1 MNAPPAPRTPL
12 PRAARWA
19 AALAATLLLALLALT
34 PSPAQAHAILIRSD
48 PPVNARLQDPPPVVS
63 AFFSEALDTRLS
75 SLKVVN
81 GEGKR
86 VDSGQTSFGP
96 DAAQMST
103 TIPEP
108 LPPGF
113 YAVLWQTL
121 SSVDGHLLKGSYP
134 FTILNPDGSEPSGPR
149 PSAGGAAG
157 YSGGAPTAGAVTV
170 KWAGLLAEAALIGAL
185 AFLLFV
191 SGPLPPDA
199 GDAVRRYCLRTAWT
213 GAAALAATG
222 AAELAI
228 QARRLGGL
236 GFTDEALRTVWGER
250 WLERQAVLLAIAGL
264 LWAQDW
270 LHRKGRADASKT
282 LCGLALLGGLEYL
295 LLVAMTSH
303 ASSVPGSFWAVG
315 ADFIHLAAAT
325 LWVGILFQLVLL
337 LAWALR
343 HTSPARRPAVLARP
357 IRRFSAVAATAVA
370 LLIATGLASSLT
382 EVPDAR
388 ALVNTAYGRALSV
401 KLLIMTILL
410 AAAGLNAFFLAPRA
424 RRKSGGTSDR
434 WFPAAVRAEVAL
446 ALAVLAAAA
455 VLVQYPTARQE
466 RDAAGNAQAS
476 TQAVVGYDQIQDT
489 GSAMVNLTISPKA
502 VGTNSFRV
510 FLFPPS
516 GGQLG
521 EVQRV
526 RLRFKPPDPSL
537 GPSETIAEPAGLN
550 AYKAVGPFFTTA
562 GAWEVAVDLRRRE
575 VEDVTAVFRVAVPGA
590 QAQSGGQFSLPLLAG
605 SWTTVG
611 AIAVLLAAVLMAIW
625 AAQWPGLAPRLARG
639 LRAGSGF
646 VFVVGLAIL
655 AESLFPAGQSGA
667 NPVEATGSSIAIG
680 RSLYVNNCARC
691 HGAEGHGDGPD
702 AKSLGVPPADFRQH
716 IPYHTDLFFFEVI
729 SNGLGNF
736 MPPFAD
742 QITEEERW
750 HLINFLKAEYGIDT
764 SLPPP

>member
-1 MNAPPAPRTPL
+1 MRAQENAGTLWGAPL
-12 PRAARWA
+12 WARAAA
-19 AALAATLLLALLALT
+19 AAALLALLTLA
-34 PSPAQAHAILIRSD
+34 PAPAEAHAILIRSD
-48 PPVNARLQDPPPVVS
+48 PPVNARLQDPPPLVS
-63 AFFSEALDTRLS
+63 AFFSEALDKRLS

-81 GEGKR
+81 GEGKE

-96 DAAQMST
+96 DAAQMSVS
-103 TIPEP
+103 IPEP

-134 FTILNPDGSEPSGPR
+134 FTVLNPDGSEPSGPR
-149 PSAGGAAG
+149 PTAGGGAG
-157 YSGGAPTAGAVTV
+157 YSGGAPTADAVAV
-170 KWAGLLAEAALIGAL
+170 KWAGLLAAALAIGAL
-185 AFLLFV
+185 AFPTLV
-191 SGPLPPDA
+191 A
-199 GDAVRRYCLRTAWT
+199 GRLRAEAGAAVHRYCLRSAWA
-213 GAAALAATG
+213 GAFGLALTG
-222 AAELAI
+222 AAELLI

-236 GFTDEALRTVWGER
+236 SFTDDALHTVWGER
-250 WLERQAVLLAIAGL
+250 WIERQAVLLAIAAL
-264 LWAQDW
+264 LWAHGW
-270 LHRKGRADASKT
+270 PKRRRRAEASQ
-282 LCGLALLGGLEYL
+282 ALLAIALIGGFQYL

-315 ADFIHLAAAT
+315 ADFIHLSAAA
-325 LWVGILFQLVLL
+325 LWVGILFQLVLFLAWTIRHTPPDQRPAL
-337 LAWALR
+337 LAHPL
-343 HTSPARRPAVLARP
+343 
-357 IRRFSAVAATAVA
+357 RRFSALAATAVF
-370 LLIATGLASSLT
+370 LLLASGLASSLT
-382 EVPDAR
+382 EVPDFE
-388 ALVNTAYGRALSV
+388 ALGDTAYGRALVV
-401 KLLIMTILL
+401 KSAVIVLLML
-410 AAAGLNAFFLAPRA
+410 AAGLNAVFLAPRA
-424 RRKSGGTSDR
+424 RRKGNEASGRRFVWT
-434 WFPAAVRAEVAL
+434 VRAEIAL
-446 ALAVLAAAA
+446 AIAVLATAA
-455 VLVQYPTARQE
+455 VLVQYPTARQQ
-466 RDAAGNAQAS
+466 RDAAANVQAS
-476 TQAVVGYDQIQDT
+476 AQAVVGYDQIQDT

-526 RLRFKPPDPSL
+526 RLRFKPPDPTL
-537 GPSETIAEPAGLN
+537 GPSEIIAEPSGLN
-550 AYKAVGPFFTTA
+550 AYKAVGPFFTTP

-590 QAQSGGQFSLPLLAG
+590 QAEGGGQFSLPLLAG

-611 AIAVLLAAVLMAIW
+611 AMGVLLAAGLMIIW
-625 AAQWPGLAPRLARG
+625 AAQWPGLPRRVGRG
-639 LRAGSGF
+639 LRIASGF
-646 VFVVGLAIL
+646 ISVVGLAL
-655 AESLFPAGQSGA
+655 LVESLFPAGQGSV

-691 HGAEGHGDGPD
+691 HGAEGRGDGPD
-702 AKSLGVPPADFRQH
+702 ANSLGVPPADFRQH